1 MDDGLPD
8 EARFRDTIGNVILD
22 ASEAHEGRLFV
33 FGEMVALLRA
43 HPRCPLCPPVK
54 HDAAVHVERYFNNL
68 LRAFH
73 FHPAVR
79 LSAVA
84 PSRPPTTSGTFHEV
98 CALHTEVLPA
108 ESYDPNTQRES
119 LQRTDRRACS
129 SRPTRSAAK
138 CTTASWSSRRC
149 AKSTSTA

>member
-1 MDDGLPD
+1 M
-8 EARFRDTIGNVILD
+8 RFRDTIGNVILD
-22 ASEAHEGRLFV
+22 ATEAHEGRLFV

-68 LRAFH
+68 LAH
-73 FHPAVR
+73 FPFTLLCAYP
-79 LSAVA
+79 LSAF
-84 PSRPPTTSGTFHEV
+84 PSADDIGTFHEV

-108 ESYDPNTQRES
+108 ESYNPNIQRET
-119 LQRTDRRACS
+119 LQRTIAACS

-138 CTTASWSSRRC
+138 CTTARWSSRRC
-149 AKSTSTA
+149 AKSMSTA